1 LLALAGVSLA
11 QEDPT
16 QKETLRLQA
25 LTDKERSS
33 LQAENARHEE
43 WKRQNTARTGQMRQE
58 IQRLRKEAD
67 SLKLIAANT
76 HVPVRT
82 ISTPVSPTA
91 TAEVRR
97 KAFSQDLAAFVET
110 LLPRFK
116 NEPASEMRIR
126 AFQELA
132 QGLRSG
138 SLSPEEGVGQLF
150 DQLSE
155 IVDEG
160 GRLRAEPG
168 SYTAQNGSAVRGTW
182 IHAGGMLEGFANADG
197 SFAALRLRG
206 QSQWTELSES
216 AERQALARSA
226 RILLGQERGLVELP
240 LKAAP

>member
-1 LLALAGVSLA
+1 MAGVSLA

-25 LTDKERSS
+25 LADKERTS
-33 LQAENARHEE
+33 LQAEKARHEE
-43 WKRQNTARTGQMRQE
+43 WKRQNSARLAQMRQE
-58 IQRLRKEAD
+58 ILRLRNEAD
-67 SLKLIAANT
+67 SLKQVAART
-76 HVPVRT
+76 HVPVRA

-97 KAFSQDLAAFVET
+97 KAFGQDLAAFVES
-110 LLPRFK
+110 LIPRLQG
-116 NEPASEMRIR
+116 EPASQMRVR
-126 AFQELA
+126 AFQELS
-132 QGLRSG
+132 QGLRAG
-138 SLSPEEGVGQLF
+138 NLSPEEGIGQLF

-206 QSQWTELSES
+206 QTQWTELSES

-240 LKAAP
+240 LKAAR